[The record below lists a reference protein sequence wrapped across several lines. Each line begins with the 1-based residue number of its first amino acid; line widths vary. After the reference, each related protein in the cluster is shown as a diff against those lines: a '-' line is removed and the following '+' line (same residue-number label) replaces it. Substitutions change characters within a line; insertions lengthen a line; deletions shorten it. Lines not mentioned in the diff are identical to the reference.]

1 MAILPTDIR
10 ILFTNYDIIAYFFNL
25 ASCSEHFISIT
36 HRILATFNINK
47 KNQFERL
54 YVFKDLSWSFHIAI
68 LIVKL
73 IHFVGGFFLLTLF
86 MMPGITWVK
95 SENAKYQIMTR
106 PHSKY
111 SCNPILCAVV
121 LFFVFVSFSIHVLCI
136 KCSLCLFTLS
146 FIIVRSPLTHITN
159 GIRNDQCLS
168 TNHVTIDFFYL
179 SRGGSRISS

>member
-1 MAILPTDIR
+1 MI
-10 ILFTNYDIIAYFFNL
+10 FSYSYTNCKAY
-25 ASCSEHFISIT
+25 
-36 HRILATFNINK
+36 
-47 KNQFERL
+47 
-54 YVFKDLSWSFHIAI
+54 SFCW
-68 LIVKL
+68 V
-73 IHFVGGFFLLTLF
+73 FFLLTLF

-121 LFFVFVSFSIHVLCI
+121 LFFVFVSFFIHVLCI

-146 FIIVRSPLTHITN
+146 FIIVRSPLAHITN

-168 TNHVTIDFFYL
+168 TNHVTIDFCYL
-179 SRGGSRISS
+179 SYTPNTVNVTILIYQFAKICVIATIFIYMSPKCGTCL